1 MIIFNKLNVIC
12 MYRLQIRLLRLS
24 KATPKYYNEFIYLY
38 SSIYLVMHKKHPRN
52 LPEKQK
58 CDL

>member
-1 MIIFNKLNVIC
+1 MHVSSSNT
-12 MYRLQIRLLRLS
+12 S
-24 KATPKYYNEFIYLY
+24 PKATPKYYNEFIYLY